1 MPTTIQPIL
10 ITADV
15 ERLLAFY
22 RDLLG
27 AHETRRVPDD
37 GPVFFVGLR
46 VDDAELGVVAEKA
59 ADPTTAA
66 PRVLLSIDVPDV
78 DGLLDRVTEL
88 GGTVLGPPNDMPW
101 GQRVAHIKDP
111 DGNVVNLTTTA
122 GT

>member
-10 ITADV
+10 ISTDV

-46 VDDAELGVVAEKA
+46 VDDAELGVVANEA
-59 ADPTTAA
+59 AAPAAA
-66 PRVLLSIDVPDV
+66 PRVLISIDVPDV

-88 GGTVLGPPNDMPW
+88 GGTVLAPPDDMPW
-101 GQRVAHIKDP
+101 GQRVAHIEDP
-111 DGNVVNLTTTA
+111 DGNPVNLTRPL
-122 GT
+122 

>member
-10 ITADV
+10 ITTDV

-27 AHETRRVPDD
+27 AHQTRRVPDD
-37 GPVFFVGLR
+37 GPVFFVGLK
-46 VDDAELGVVAEKA
+46 VDDAELGVVAKDA
-59 ADPTTAA
+59 ADAADAA
-66 PRVLLSIDVPDV
+66 PRVLISIDVPDV

-111 DGNVVNLTTTA
+111 DGNPVNLTRPV
-122 GT
+122 